1 MGGHGAVE
9 VAKTVIEVA
18 DVAWKAMEFTQHH
31 HLHEIHQHESAHDTK
46 SNSVDEELESLRSEN
61 KRLKDLLE
69 HNLKLLQSLSESPC
83 LLNDCPPHLYSRL
96 VGTVDSENFLTKIK
110 SLQQASVNETGIQF
124 PFKEATGDDMQLV
137 EVLINVDGKE
147 PSRWVWVTEDMVP
160 SNVEERS
167 GIDDENYVVVTE
179 ERVVDGVA
187 NFMAKC
193 IVANPKA
200 QNLTPE
206 ELQKILA
213 KALGGVSKLEKVF
226 GIWHAGTM
234 FYTLGTWG
242 LALAGLYRSR
252 AVLRLAA
259 GGIHATSKVVLKA
272 L

>member
-1 MGGHGAVE
+1 MGGHDAVK

-31 HLHEIHQHESAHDTK
+31 HLHETHQHGSAHDTK
-46 SNSVDEELESLRSEN
+46 SISVDEELESLRSEN
-61 KRLKDLLE
+61 KRLRNLLE

-96 VGTVDSENFLTKIK
+96 VATVDSENFLTKIK
-110 SLQQASVNETGIQF
+110 SLQQASADETGIQF
-124 PFKEATGDDMQLV
+124 PFKEATVDDMQLV
-137 EVLINVDGKE
+137 EVLINVDEKE

-160 SNVEERS
+160 SNDEERS

-187 NFMAKC
+187 HFMAKC

-213 KALGGVSKLEKVF
+213 KALVGVSKLEKVF

-242 LALAGLYRSR
+242 LTLAGLYRSR

-259 GGIHATSKVVLKA
+259 QGIHTTSKVVLKA
-272 L
+272 F

>member
-31 HLHEIHQHESAHDTK
+31 HLHEKHQPEPANDTK
-46 SNSVDEELESLRSEN
+46 NKPVDEELESLRSEN
-61 KRLKDLLE
+61 NRLRVLLE
-69 HNLKLLQSLSESPC
+69 QNLNLLQNIAEAPC
-83 LLNDCPPHLYSRL
+83 LLHECPPQLYSRL
-96 VGTVDSENFLTKIK
+96 VATVDSENFLTGLK

-137 EVLINVDGKE
+137 EVLISFDNKE

-160 SNVEERS
+160 SNVEELS
-167 GIDDENYVVVTE
+167 GLDNENYVVVSE
-179 ERVVDGVA
+179 ENVVDGVA
-187 NFMAKC
+187 YFMAKC
-193 IVANPKA
+193 LVANPKA
-200 QNLTPE
+200 QKLTPE

-226 GIWHAGTM
+226 DIWHAGTM

-242 LALAGLYRSR
+242 LAFTGLYRSR
-252 AVLRLAA
+252 SVLRLAA
-259 GGIHATSKVVLKA
+259 KGIHATSKVVLKA

>member
-9 VAKTVIEVA
+9 VAKTVIDVA
-18 DVAWKAMEFTQHH
+18 DVAWKALEFTHHH
-31 HLHEIHQHESAHDTK
+31 HLHENHQHESANDAK
-46 SNSVDEELESLRSEN
+46 DNSVDEELESLRSEN
-61 KRLKDLLE
+61 KRLRNLLE
-69 HNLKLLQSLSESPC
+69 RNLNLLQNLSESPC
-83 LLNDCPPHLYSRL
+83 LLKDCPPNLYSRL
-96 VGTVDSENFLTKIK
+96 VATVDSENFLTKLN
-110 SLQQASVNETGIQF
+110 SLQQASVNETSIQF

-137 EVLINVDGKE
+137 EVLIHVDNKE

-160 SNVEERS
+160 SIVEERS

-179 ERVVDGVA
+179 EHVVDGVA

-193 IVANPKA
+193 VVANPKA

-226 GIWHAGTM
+226 DIWHAGTM

-259 GGIHATSKVVLKA
+259 NGIHTTSKVVIKA